1 MICNNLDPH
10 LEVLVIS
17 YSMECCP
24 DEEEDEESVACI
36 CIVCCIVVVCFLWLF
51 VCLFVCLLFIRN
63 GCGDEDEES
72 VARIREKVGKQKG
85 CMGPHQT

>member
-1 MICNNLDPH
+1 MH
-10 LEVLVIS
+10 LYCMLHCS
-17 YSMECCP
+17 CLLF
-24 DEEEDEESVACI
+24 
-36 CIVCCIVVVCFLWLF
+36 VV

-85 CMGPHQT
+85 CMGLHQT